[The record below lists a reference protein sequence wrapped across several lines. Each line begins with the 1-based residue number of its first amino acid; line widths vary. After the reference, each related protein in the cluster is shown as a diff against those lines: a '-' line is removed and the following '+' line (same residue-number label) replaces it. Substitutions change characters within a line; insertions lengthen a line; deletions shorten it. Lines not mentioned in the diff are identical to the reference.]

1 MAKYSVTG
9 QESGA
14 SDAPHI
20 TLVRG
25 EYLCT
30 FGVTPNDVLKRHRAA
45 QDGIELM
52 VPTRIME
59 AGNRFE
65 PAARGWYED
74 DFNVKIDHPDKGFR
88 NEYCNLVASL
98 DGIIDAKNLAV
109 EDYLGVTHI
118 LNGLVNWELKI
129 PGRKS
134 PQPDR
139 IDRAIQVQAQMDCIG
154 CDYTIIA
161 ELPRSDLN
169 WNIAV
174 VKRHEPTID
183 AIREGVTI
191 FWDHMLNETNYPPV
205 TSSEASNMIGGNRQK
220 ELIDIAEG
228 SQEWGQLN
236 VLLGDYLVAEGHIEK
251 HQKNLET
258 AKLEIQNILGPRE
271 RVRVTNNEGQEASIS
286 WTTMDRKAKP
296 AMAQVPLTDKLTI
309 KEAAII
315 RKHSSKI
322 TPAKSSSLG
331 RRFSIKGD

>member
-14 SDAPHI
+14 SDTPHI
-20 TLVRG
+20 TLVNE

-30 FGVTPNDVLKRHRAA
+30 YGVTPNDVLKRHRAA
-45 QDGIELM
+45 QDGIELV
-52 VPTRIME
+52 VPTRVME

-74 DFNVKIDHPDKGFR
+74 DFNVKIDHPTEGFR

-98 DGIIDAKNLAV
+98 DGLIDAKMLVV
-109 EDYLGVTHI
+109 EDYLGVRHR

-129 PGRKS
+129 PGRRS

-139 IDRAIQVQAQMDCIG
+139 IDRAIQVQAQMDCID

-183 AIREGVTI
+183 AIRKAVTI
-191 FWDHMLNETNYPPV
+191 FWDHMLNETDYPPV
-205 TSSEASNMIGGNRQK
+205 TSSEASNMIGGNLQK
-220 ELIDIAEG
+220 ERTDIAEG
-228 SQEWGQLN
+228 SKEWVQLK
-236 VLLGDYLVAEGHIEK
+236 GLVGAFLCAEDEIDK
-251 HQKNLET
+251 HQKELEK
-258 AKLEIQNILGPRE
+258 AKLTIQNILGPRE
-271 RVRVTNNEGQEASIS
+271 RVRVTNGEGHEASIS
-286 WTTMDRKAKP
+286 WTTIDRKAKP
-296 AMAQVPLTDKLTI
+296 AIAQVPLTDELSV
-309 KEAAII
+309 KEAAVI
-315 RKHSSKI
+315 RKHSSRI
-322 TPAKSSSLG
+322 TPAKASSLG
-331 RRFSIKGD
+331 RRFSIQGA